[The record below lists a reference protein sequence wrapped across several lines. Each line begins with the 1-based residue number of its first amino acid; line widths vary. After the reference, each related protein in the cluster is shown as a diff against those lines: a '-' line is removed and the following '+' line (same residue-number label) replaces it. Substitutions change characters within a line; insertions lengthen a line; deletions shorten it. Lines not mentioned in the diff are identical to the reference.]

1 MKLTRNVDGHQFSVG
16 MERVDSSV
24 LLRCDTSDNRLRP
37 LFKVIET
44 AWIYDPIKLL
54 RSVET
59 RHGQSFEGEVAYAFS
74 SDHPEEERTGVI
86 ADYLG
91 DDVVVSELLFER
103 VLTTVASTY
112 LELCANLG
120 VASPH
125 MEAIERW
132 LAERRAQT
140 AVS

>member
-1 MKLTRNVDGHQFSVG
+1 MKLTRNVDGHQFSIG
-16 MERVDSSV
+16 MESIGSSM
-24 LLRCDTSDNRLRP
+24 LLRCDINDDRLRP

-74 SDHPEEERTGVI
+74 SDHPEEKRTGVI

-91 DDVVVSELLFER
+91 DDVVVSELFFER
-103 VLTTVASTY
+103 VLTTVAATY

-120 VASPH
+120 VVSPWR
-125 MEAIERW
+125 EAIGRW

-140 AVS
+140 SVS